1 MKGLAMSKLF
11 SVLAVF
17 KVCLCFGLLAFSP
30 VASAL
35 TNSQVLAWNNLGM
48 HCMDDDFSVFAI
60 LPPYNTIQ
68 AQVVAGTNGTSHVVP
83 GTGTLRVNYQ
93 AVVDLDGSINTTS
106 VGKNNFWEYVTP
118 MLGAVLAPN
127 AGLPLTGYL
136 PAAVMPGAGNP
147 LKPMPYETASGW
159 FVAWG
164 IPIIPY
170 DDALRLNPYPMMRIV
185 ASGGGLASASTDIV
199 LPVSTEMNCRLC
211 HSSGSGIAA
220 RPSPDWE
227 WNPLPAR
234 DYRLN
239 ILRLHD
245 QVRFRTMPAAYSNC
259 LAATGYNTQ
268 GLYASVVKSGRP
280 VLCALCHLSEAVPGS
295 GQPGIPQ
302 LTTSIHGLHAAVS
315 DPTSGM
321 SLGTSDN
328 RAACYR
334 CHPGGETRCLRG
346 AMGRAVAPDGSLSMQ
361 CQDCHGNMAA
371 VGSPARTGWFQEPT
385 CQSCHSGDA
394 LSNSGK
400 IRYDNVYVSNAVMR
414 VPVNQRFATNTN
426 TPLPG
431 LSLFRYSKGHGGLYC
446 SACHGSTHAEFPS
459 AFPNDNVASMQ
470 HQGHAGQLSECSSCH
485 GSNPT
490 TVTGGPHGMHRLAW
504 TGGGTTG
511 HRDYGKSPANCQ
523 ACHGTTYRGT
533 VLSRSFK
540 DQTLSSQT
548 FWRGRRIGCYECHNG
563 VSDTGGKPPGAP
575 TASSCAAATTVNQPV
590 AIPLTASTNVLRIV
604 NQPQLGIVG
613 LSNNIATY
621 SPATGFVGTEIFT
634 FCSDNGTRESNIA
647 TGTVTVTEGG
657 PCSYTLGASSV
668 AFDELGHAASLHV
681 ATGVACPWS
690 AFSETLWITV
700 LSYSGLGSGDVQYMI
715 ERNTNSASRVG
726 YLVIA
731 DKYVTITQSGTP
743 ADDNHD
749 GLPDAW
755 QALYFGA
762 ASAANAA
769 PGADSDH
776 DGVSNLAEYLSGT
789 LPNDGTSFL
798 RITAFDVAEASHV
811 FQLAFP
817 SLLQRYY
824 QVQRTADLQH
834 PDWKGFTNAVFGT
847 GLSLPMNGTTSTN
860 APRMFYRVLHVN

>member
-1 MKGLAMSKLF
+1 MPEHAFAILKGPTMKHPFFAPVVLVLCGCLF
-11 SVLAVF
+11 SLSV
-17 KVCLCFGLLAFSP
+17 
-30 VASAL
+30 SAQ
-35 TNSQVLAWNNLGM
+35 TVSQVLSWNNLGM

-68 AQVVAGTNGTSHVVP
+68 AQVVAGTNGTNHLVP

-93 AVVDLDGSINTTS
+93 AVADADGSINTTS
-106 VGKNNFWEYVTP
+106 VGKNNFWGYVTP

-127 AGLPLTGYL
+127 AGLPLTGYS

-170 DDALRLNPYPMMRIV
+170 DDTLRLNPYPMMHV
-185 ASGGGLASASTDIV
+185 VTSGGGLASASTDIV

-211 HSSGSGIAA
+211 HSSGSGLAA
-220 RPSPDWE
+220 RPTPDWE
-227 WNPLPAR
+227 WNPTPTR

-245 QVRFRTMPAAYSNC
+245 QVRFQTAPAFYSNA
-259 LAATGYNTQ
+259 LSATGYNTQ

-302 LTTSIHGLHAAVS
+302 LTTSVHGLHATVTDPMNGMTLGAS
-315 DPTSGM
+315 D
-321 SLGTSDN
+321 D

-346 AMGRAVAPDGSLSMQ
+346 AMGRAVAPDGTLSMQ

-371 VGSPARTGWFQEPT
+371 VGSPARTGWFEEPN
-385 CQSCHSGDA
+385 CQACHSGDA
-394 LSNSGK
+394 VSNGGQ
-400 IRYDNVYVSNAVMR
+400 IRYDNVYVSNSVMR

-470 HQGHAGQLSECSSCH
+470 HQGHVGQMSECSACH
-485 GSNPT
+485 GANPST
-490 TVTGGPHGMHRLAW
+490 TTGGPHGMHPLGW
-504 TGGGTTG
+504 VSG
-511 HRDYGKSPANCQ
+511 HQSPAGNPANCR
-523 ACHGTTYRGT
+523 ACHGTDYHGT
-533 VLSRSFK
+533 VLSRSVK
-540 DQTLSSQT
+540 TQTLQSQT
-548 FWRGRRIGCYECHNG
+548 FWRGRRISCYECHNG
-563 VSDTGGKPPGAP
+563 SGGSGTAP
-575 TASSCAAATTVNQPV
+575 TAPTATSRTATTTVNQPV

-604 NQPQLGIVG
+604 NQPDLGMVG

-621 SPATGFVGTEIFT
+621 HPATGFVGTEIFT

-657 PCSYTLGASSV
+657 PCSYTLSTNAVS
-668 AFDELGHAASLHV
+668 FDELGHVGSIHV
-681 ATGVACPWS
+681 TAGGACPWP
-690 AFSETLWITV
+690 AFSEALWISI
-700 LSYSGLGSGDVQYMI
+700 LSYSGLGSGDVLYTV
-715 ERNTNSASRVG
+715 ERNTNTASRVG
-726 YLVIA
+726 FIEIA
-731 DKYVTITQSGTP
+731 EKYVTVTQSGIV
-743 ADDNHD
+743 ADANHD

-755 QALYFGA
+755 QALYFG
-762 ASAANAA
+762 SANSPHAA
-769 PGADSDH
+769 PSADPDN
-776 DGVSNLAEYLSGT
+776 DGMSNLNEYLSGT
-789 LPNDGTSFL
+789 IPNNGTSVL
-798 RITAFDVAEASHV
+798 KITSFNVASASHA

-824 QVQRTADLQH
+824 QLQRTADLKQ

-847 GLSLPMNGTTSTN
+847 GASLQQVGPTSASASN
-860 APRMFYRVLHVN
+860 MFYRVLLVN